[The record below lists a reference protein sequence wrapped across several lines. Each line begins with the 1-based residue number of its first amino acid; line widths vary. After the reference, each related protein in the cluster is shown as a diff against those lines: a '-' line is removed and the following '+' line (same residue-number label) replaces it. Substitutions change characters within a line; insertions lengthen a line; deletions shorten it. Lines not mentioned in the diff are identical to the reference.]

1 MITSFSRG
9 SLLGGQD
16 FKNDEVLLV
25 FFILFLW
32 GVVLSIF
39 FQRWGKNCL
48 WNINIKDFYY
58 SGKIYSLFPY
68 QPVCSKEIALKIE
81 QIEKEEK
88 KGSNKTSFSFYS
100 VDCDCSV
107 KVGNLFIT
115 WMWKTVQHD
124 MKSLGK
130 TSKFFLWNCQIV

>member
-1 MITSFSRG
+1 MAFLVATTSLPAVYRPNG
-9 SLLGGQD
+9 YARTTTAGTPHA
-16 FKNDEVLLV
+16 
-25 FFILFLW
+25 
-32 GVVLSIF
+32 
-39 FQRWGKNCL
+39 RA
-48 WNINIKDFYY
+48 NISIKDFYH

-115 WMWKTVQHD
+115 
-124 MKSLGK
+124 
-130 TSKFFLWNCQIV
+130 